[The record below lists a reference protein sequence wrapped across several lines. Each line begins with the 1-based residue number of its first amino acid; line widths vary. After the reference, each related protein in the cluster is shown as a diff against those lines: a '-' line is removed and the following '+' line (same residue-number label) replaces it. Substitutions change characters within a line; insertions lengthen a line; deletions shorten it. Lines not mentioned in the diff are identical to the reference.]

1 MATIKDVALR
11 AGVSVTTVSHVV
23 NDTRHVS
30 AKGRERVELA
40 IRELGYVPNAMAR
53 SLKSN
58 TTSTL
63 GMLIPNSSNPYFAE
77 IVRIVEDRCFGA
89 GYTLVLCNTDDEPRR
104 QSVYLQVL
112 AERRIDGLIVV
123 STGDDDSLVTQLQGL
138 RIPTVLVDREIAD
151 PSCDLVETAHM
162 QGGLLAV
169 RHLLSLGHKRI
180 ACIGGPVGLTPSEQR
195 IEGWRMALAE
205 AGATPNAD
213 ALLWRGAFTSQ
224 SGYEAMHA
232 ILRTE
237 HPPSAVFVCND
248 LMAIGALRAAHE
260 SGVHVPDELSIV
272 GFDDIELSA
281 YTSPP
286 LTTVAQPKERIGAL
300 AVDMLLERV
309 GGKRR
314 DARKVVLQ
322 PELRVRASTARHASF
337 REPSA
342 PGAPAPSSS
351 ASASGAA
358 PSTENR
364 KSRTP

>member
-23 NDTRHVS
+23 NETRHVS
-30 AKGRERVELA
+30 VHGRERVERA
-40 IRELGYVPNAMAR
+40 IRELGYVPSAVAR

-58 TTSTL
+58 TTCTL

-77 IVRIVEDRCFGA
+77 IVRVVEDRCFAA

-104 QSVYLQVL
+104 QSVYLKVL

-123 STGDDDSLVTQLQGL
+123 STGDDDSLVTQLHGL
-138 RIPTVLVDREIAD
+138 RMPTVLVDREIAD
-151 PSCDLVETAHM
+151 PTCDLVETAHM

-169 RHLLSLGHKRI
+169 RHLLSLGHRRI
-180 ACIGGPVGLTPSEQR
+180 GCIGGPAGVAPSEQR

-205 AGATPNAD
+205 SGSAPAGD
-213 ALLWRGAFTSQ
+213 ALLWRGGFTSQ
-224 SGYEAMHA
+224 GGYEAMHA

-237 HPPSAVFVCND
+237 EAPSAVFVCND

-260 SGVHVPDELSIV
+260 TGIQVPDTLSIV

-286 LTTVAQPKERIGAL
+286 LTTVAQPKARIGAL

-309 GGKRR
+309 TGRR
-314 DARKVVLQ
+314 HEPRKVVLQ
-322 PELRVRASTARHASF
+322 PELVVRASTARRA
-337 REPSA
+337 
-342 PGAPAPSSS
+342 
-351 ASASGAA
+351 
-358 PSTENR
+358 
-364 KSRTP
+364 

>member
-30 AKGRERVELA
+30 AKGRERVQEA

-89 GYTLVLCNTDDEPRR
+89 GYTLVLCNTDDEPHR

-123 STGDDDSLVTQLQGL
+123 STGAGDDDSLVTQLHGL

-151 PSCDLVETAHM
+151 PACDLVETAHM

-180 ACIGGPVGLTPSEQR
+180 ACIGGPVGVMPSEQR

-213 ALLWRGAFTSQ
+213 ALLWRGGFTSQ
-224 SGYEAMHA
+224 GGYEAMHA

-237 HPPSAVFVCND
+237 HAPSAVFVCND

-260 SGVHVPDELSIV
+260 SGVHVPDDLSIV

-337 REPSA
+337 REVPS
-342 PGAPAPSSS
+342 PSSSSAPSSET
-351 ASASGAA
+351 
-358 PSTENR
+358 PSTANQ
-364 KSRTP
+364 KSRAP

>member
-30 AKGRERVELA
+30 PKGRERVEQA
-40 IRELGYVPNAMAR
+40 IRELGYVPSAVAR

-77 IVRIVEDRCFGA
+77 IVRVVEDRCFGA

-123 STGDDDSLVTQLQGL
+123 STGDDDSLVTQLHGL

-151 PSCDLVETAHM
+151 PACDLVETAHM

-169 RHLLSLGHKRI
+169 RHLLSLGHRRI
-180 ACIGGPVGLTPSEQR
+180 ACIGGPAGVNPSEQR
-195 IEGWRMALAE
+195 IEGWRLALAE
-205 AGATPNAD
+205 AGGAPGAD
-213 ALLWRGAFTSQ
+213 ALLWRGGFTSQ
-224 SGYEAMHA
+224 GGYEAMHA
-232 ILRTE
+232 ILRTDD
-237 HPPSAVFVCND
+237 PPSAVFVCND

-260 SGVHVPDELSIV
+260 SGVRVPDEISVV

-309 GGKRR
+309 GGRRR

-322 PELRVRASTARHASF
+322 PELRVRASTGRHA
-337 REPSA
+337 
-342 PGAPAPSSS
+342 GPAARDARSKAAV
-351 ASASGAA
+351 ASADGEASGSRA
-358 PSTENR
+358 P
-364 KSRTP
+364 

>member
-205 AGATPNAD
+205 AGTTPNAD

-309 GGKRR
+309 SGKRR

-337 REPSA
+337 KEPA
-342 PGAPAPSSS
+342 APATES
-351 ASASGAA
+351 

>member
-30 AKGRERVELA
+30 AKGRERVEEA

-123 STGDDDSLVTQLQGL
+123 STGAGDDDSLVTQLHGL

-151 PSCDLVETAHM
+151 PACDLVETAHM

-180 ACIGGPVGLTPSEQR
+180 ACIGGPVGVMPSEQR

-213 ALLWRGAFTSQ
+213 ALLWRGGFTSQ
-224 SGYEAMHA
+224 GGYEAMHA

-237 HPPSAVFVCND
+237 HAPSAVFVCND

-337 REPSA
+337 REA
-342 PGAPAPSSS
+342 AAPSSS
-351 ASASGAA
+351 SASSPESA
-358 PSTENR
+358 STQTR
-364 KSRTP
+364 KSRAP

>member
-205 AGATPNAD
+205 AGTTPNAD

-337 REPSA
+337 REPT
-342 PGAPAPSSS
+342 APAPSSP
-351 ASASGAA
+351 APASGAA

>member
-342 PGAPAPSSS
+342 PAPSSS

>member
-205 AGATPNAD
+205 AGTTPNAD

-337 REPSA
+337 REA
-342 PGAPAPSSS
+342 TAPASSS
-351 ASASGAA
+351 APASGAA

>member
-123 STGDDDSLVTQLQGL
+123 STGAGDDDSLVTQLHGL

-151 PSCDLVETAHM
+151 PACDLVETAHM

-180 ACIGGPVGLTPSEQR
+180 ACIGGPVGVMPSEQR

-205 AGATPNAD
+205 NGTTPNAD
-213 ALLWRGAFTSQ
+213 ALLWRGGFTSQ
-224 SGYEAMHA
+224 GGYEAMHA

-237 HPPSAVFVCND
+237 QAPSAVFVCND

-309 GGKRR
+309 SGKRR

-322 PELRVRASTARHASF
+322 PELCVRASTARHASF
-337 REPSA
+337 REATVQA
-342 PGAPAPSSS
+342 PDTPAALAMP
-351 ASASGAA
+351 AA
-358 PSTENR
+358 QTR